1 MSKFDSSEDLAKRV
15 PLHAVAG
22 QVLYLVSALHGF
34 GAFNMVGDSTAQAEM
49 CYWLAVCSHY
59 VLLAGA
65 FWLNVIAMD
74 AARAASTD
82 SQVCI

>member
-1 MSKFDSSEDLAKRV
+1 MSFV
-15 PLHAVAG
+15 VG
-22 QVLYLVSALHGF
+22 QVLYLLSALHGF
-34 GAFNMVGDSTAQAEM
+34 GAFSMVGDSSAQDVT
-49 CYWLAVCSHY
+49 CYWLAVCTHY

-82 SQVCI
+82 SQV